1 MRKAIGTRTISAECK
16 RARETGK
23 ALYIWD
29 TELKGFG
36 AYVTSKGEVS
46 WLVQRWIGGKGGRPV
61 RSVIERS
68 PPMSLDKA
76 RKQAQIELGEI
87 RKGVDIVD
95 RRRRER
101 QALNAEINGD
111 RLLEVF
117 ERYHKRNSKPG
128 RYWLEIDHAFKRHII
143 PTLGEKTLVSR
154 ITKPDVRRLLDA
166 KEDIGELGAAQK
178 RFALLNPFFKW
189 CVQREIITSS
199 PMQGMVAPGQGDARD
214 RTLTTAEIKALW
226 SATQSMTYPY
236 QQLYRLLLLTGQRR
250 EEGASIEWKEL
261 DLDKATWTIP
271 SSKTKNGKPHIVHL
285 STQTLAVIAT
295 LERKHGVPYLLTTTG
310 KTPVSGFAKGKKRLD
325 SFMQPETP
333 WIVHDLRRTIVSH
346 LAELGISTD
355 VADRI
360 LNHVSGSQAGV
371 KGVYQ
376 RYEFL
381 AERKRA
387 MEAWGSYVE
396 QLTSGKALSNVV
408 QLKA

>member
-1 MRKAIGTRTISAECK
+1 M
-16 RARETGK
+16 
-23 ALYIWD
+23 
-29 TELKGFG
+29 
-36 AYVTSKGEVS
+36 
-46 WLVQRWIGGKGGRPV
+46 
-61 RSVIERS
+61 
-68 PPMSLDKA
+68 
-76 RKQAQIELGEI
+76 
-87 RKGVDIVD
+87 
-95 RRRRER
+95 
-101 QALNAEINGD
+101 
-111 RLLEVF
+111 
-117 ERYHKRNSKPG
+117 
-128 RYWLEIDHAFKRHII
+128 
-143 PTLGEKTLVSR
+143 EK
-154 ITKPDVRRLLDA
+154 
-166 KEDIGELGAAQK
+166 
-178 RFALLNPFFKW
+178 
-189 CVQREIITSS
+189 
-199 PMQGMVAPGQGDARD
+199 
-214 RTLTTAEIKALW
+214 
-226 SATQSMTYPY
+226 
-236 QQLYRLLLLTGQRR
+236 
-250 EEGASIEWKEL
+250 L